1 MTIEQRVEK
10 LERQNRWMR
19 RIAVLVVVV
28 AGAVLY
34 VTKDKRLPILEVSAV
49 QVSGSE
55 RDAELVRMIGVGKTR
70 VLLTPSGI
78 TFYDG
83 KGNIRASLGV
93 YADGPRLTFQDPGK
107 AKAKLTT
114 RNLIFSNAKGDV
126 KQAPR

>member
-34 VTKDKRLPILEVSAV
+34 VNSKRLPILEVGAV
-49 QVSGSE
+49 RVISSE
-55 RDAELVRMIGVGKTR
+55 RDTEIARMIGVGKKG
-70 VLLTPSGI
+70 VLLTPWGI
-78 TFYDG
+78 TFHDG

-93 YADGPRLTFQDPGK
+93 YSDGPQLRFQDPGK